1 MYFSSNFLEEI
12 YHNFPTHQ
20 HQYKPHLLATYFT
33 QRVSMQLWR
42 KIQNVIRASK
52 RFISTVLLLS
62 PRQLFQYLYI
72 YIIELFMSK
81 IKLTGTSVLT
91 HSSSG
96 TLDTDEP
103 DIS

>member
-1 MYFSSNFLEEI
+1 
-12 YHNFPTHQ
+12 
-20 HQYKPHLLATYFT
+20 
-33 QRVSMQLWR
+33 MQSWR
-42 KIQNVIRASK
+42 KIQNVIRGSK
-52 RFISTVLLLS
+52 RFISTVSLLT
-62 PRQLFQYLYI
+62 PRQVFQYLYI